1 MKILFITSTRI
12 GDAVLSTGLLDH
24 LIRTYPKA
32 QVTVACG
39 PHALPLFE
47 AVPNL
52 ERAIPMAKG
61 RWASHWLS
69 LWLTCVRTRW
79 DIVVDLRK
87 SAVSYVLSAGKRYQL
102 GNGTEPVHRV
112 RQIADVLDL
121 PETPMPRIWTNQGH
135 LDAAARLIPPGRP
148 VLGVGPTANWLAK
161 TWRAANFVELAQRL
175 TGPGGIL
182 PGGRIALFGA
192 PNERQRA
199 QPVIDAIPA
208 DRLIDLVGSVDLLTA
223 YACLRRCG
231 FYVGNDSAL
240 MHLAAASGIPTLGL
254 FGPSPEVFY
263 APWSWNAA
271 VVRTVE
277 PYDRIFP
284 SNFDHRNS
292 DTLMDS
298 LTPDMA
304 EAAARDLWRQSQG
317 PTA

>member
-24 LIRTYPKA
+24 LLRTYPQA
-32 QVTVACG
+32 RVTIACG
-39 PHALPLFE
+39 PQPLPLFA

-52 ERAIPMAKG
+52 DRAIPMAKG
-61 RWASHWLS
+61 RWARHWIS
-69 LWLTCVRTRW
+69 LWLTCVGTRW

-87 SAVSYVLSAGKRYQL
+87 SAVSYLLRARKRYQL
-102 GNGTEPVHRV
+102 GGGTEPIHRV

-121 PETPMPRIWTNQGH
+121 PEPPMPKIWTARSHGE
-135 LDAAARLIPPGRP
+135 AAARLIPPGPP
-148 VLGVGPTANWLAK
+148 VLAVGPTSNWRAK
-161 TWRAANFVELAQRL
+161 TWRPGNFVELAERL
-175 TGPGGIL
+175 AGPAGIL
-182 PGGRIALFGA
+182 PGARIAVFGA
-192 PNERQRA
+192 GNERPHA
-199 QPVIDAIPA
+199 QPVIDALPA
-208 DRLIDLVGSVDLLTA
+208 GRCIDLVGSVDLLTA
-223 YACLRRCG
+223 YACLERCD

-277 PYDRIFP
+277 PFETIFP
-284 SNFDHRNS
+284 ENFDHRNS

-304 EAAARDLWRQSQG
+304 EEAARDLWHRSMG
-317 PTA
+317 VAA